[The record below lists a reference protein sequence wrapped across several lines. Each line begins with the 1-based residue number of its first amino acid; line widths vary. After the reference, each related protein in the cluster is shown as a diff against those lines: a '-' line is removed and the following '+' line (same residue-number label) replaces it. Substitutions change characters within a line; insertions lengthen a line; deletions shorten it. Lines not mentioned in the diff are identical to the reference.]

1 MLAINFFYSKMDQ
14 SPKNVLQDSMK
25 VMIVGKMALAET
37 LSEWLLNIKRNI
49 RRIKHIS
56 LIGKRQRISV

>member
-37 LSEWLLNIKRNI
+37 LSEWLLNIKRSI